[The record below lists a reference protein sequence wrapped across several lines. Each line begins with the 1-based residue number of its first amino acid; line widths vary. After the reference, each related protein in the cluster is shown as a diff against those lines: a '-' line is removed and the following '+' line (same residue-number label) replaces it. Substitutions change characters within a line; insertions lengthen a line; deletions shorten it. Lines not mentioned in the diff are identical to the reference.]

1 MRHHRLTDRFGG
13 DLAFADALKLAHDLR
28 HHLINL
34 LRIDR
39 PFAQRDLHRPQEL
52 VAVERHAPAIA
63 LDHNQFAQLHPL
75 ECCETE
81 IATQTDPAA
90 ADDGRI
96 LGRPRILHLGIEAC
110 TTRAPHPLSLVDR
123 ESADQTF
130 HLFGYPLFGLDVL
143 FKAPAQQR
151 IKYFSAHIANLPEFG
166 DAEAPRRA
174 GRRAEPHPRGDRG
187 LFRIEW
193 NAVLVAGYV
202 RAPQRRFRNL

>member
-75 ECCETE
+75 ESRETE
-81 IATQTDPAA
+81 IAAQTDPA
-90 ADDGRI
+90 
-96 LGRPRILHLGIEAC
+96 
-110 TTRAPHPLSLVDR
+110 TRMTDESSVGR
-123 ESADQTF
+123 ESFTW
-130 HLFGYPLFGLDVL
+130 VS
-143 FKAPAQQR
+143 R
-151 IKYFSAHIANLPEFG
+151 LPQ
-166 DAEAPRRA
+166 
-174 GRRAEPHPRGDRG
+174 
-187 LFRIEW
+187 L
-193 NAVLVAGYV
+193 
-202 RAPQRRFRNL
+202 